1 MGELTCRRLI
11 ASPALDINSLE
22 LKGLNLFEE
31 APRAEPHAGCCGSG
45 GRKSPCYPIMRC
57 LTQPIASQ
65 LRQTAHLKRR
75 RTRHSRTDL
84 NPMRPVTSHSQR
96 SIFAKVNTDK
106 SARSLSIT
114 LNVAFT
120 NPFSIPLMFG

>member
-45 GRKSPCYPIMRC
+45 GRKSPCYPIS
-57 LTQPIASQ
+57 L
-65 LRQTAHLKRR
+65 HL
-75 RTRHSRTDL
+75 DL
-84 NPMRPVTSHSQR
+84 LALHQSLV
-96 SIFAKVNTDK
+96 AK
-106 SARSLSIT
+106 SAEHEEHEL
-114 LNVAFT
+114 
-120 NPFSIPLMFG
+120 